1 MSIAEAAVEPRNEYV
16 DFWNTI
22 LVPKFV
28 RWRHIIVDGLTLHSA
43 KIFPSLEVH
52 EGDKVVDAGCGFGD
66 TAIQLARLVGPTG
79 SVLAVDCCDGFLA
92 YGRQDAKAA
101 GISNVTF
108 LEADVQA
115 YPFKPVHDF
124 CFSRFGTQFFESPV
138 AGLRNMRATLKPGG
152 VMTMV
157 VWRGIKDN
165 PWLGLGKET
174 VLKFLPPPGE
184 NALSCGPGPFSMAD
198 TGVVTKQLE
207 IAGYK
212 DIQFEQVDAELF
224 VGNDVDDAVAFQ
236 LAIGP
241 AGEVYREAGE
251 LAEQRHGEI
260 HRNCHHLAM
269 GEIHHPH
276 DAEDHRQAE
285 RCAARVDQPQRQQ
298 LDREQQHRRR
308 EEQYQRPAARHAHD
322 VRFQARDRWPL
333 REPRSPRR
341 QRAPTPLFEEQ
352 QHRGQRRERTED
364 ELRSQDDASR
374 DQRSGQRRAGAN
386 GEWGE
391 HETPLL
397 APVFVVERAAQP
409 RQPARDALAYSLCQ
423 TKRSGAG
430 RLTGMQW
437 PPASKAAARGSRSR

>member
-1 MSIAEAAVEPRNEYV
+1 MSNAEAAVEPRNEYV

-124 CFSRFGTQFFESPV
+124 CFSRFGTQFFENPV
-138 AGLRNMRATLKPGG
+138 AGLRNMRTTLKPGG

-165 PWLGLGKET
+165 PWLGHAKDV
-174 VLKFLPPPGE
+174 VLKYLPPPGE

-207 IAGYK
+207 IAGYT

-224 VGNDVDDAVAFQ
+224 VGNDIDDAVAFQ
-236 LAIGP
+236 LALGP
-241 AGEVYREAGE
+241 AGEVYREAGA

-260 HRNCHHLAM
+260 AAALKVELAK
-269 GEIHHPH
+269 
-276 DAEDHRQAE
+276 
-285 RCAARVDQPQRQQ
+285 
-298 LDREQQHRRR
+298 
-308 EEQYQRPAARHAHD
+308 YQRPNGIIMDSSSWKVSARN
-322 VRFQARDRWPL
+322 P
-333 REPRSPRR
+333 
-341 QRAPTPLFEEQ
+341 
-352 QHRGQRRERTED
+352 G
-364 ELRSQDDASR
+364 
-374 DQRSGQRRAGAN
+374 
-386 GEWGE
+386 
-391 HETPLL
+391 
-397 APVFVVERAAQP
+397 
-409 RQPARDALAYSLCQ
+409 
-423 TKRSGAG
+423 
-430 RLTGMQW
+430 
-437 PPASKAAARGSRSR
+437 

>member
-1 MSIAEAAVEPRNEYV
+1 MSNAEAAVEPRNEYV

-52 EGDKVVDAGCGFGD
+52 EGDRVVDAGCGFGD
-66 TAIQLARLVGPTG
+66 TAIQLARLVGPAG

-108 LEADVQA
+108 LEADVQS

-124 CFSRFGTQFFESPV
+124 CFSRFGTQFFENPV

-152 VMTMV
+152 IMTMV

-165 PWLGLGKET
+165 PWLGHAKDI
-174 VLKFLPPPGE
+174 VLKYLPPPGD
-184 NALSCGPGPFSMAD
+184 NALTCGPGPFSMAD

-236 LAIGP
+236 LALGP

-251 LAEQRHGEI
+251 LGEQRHGEI
-260 HRNCHHLAM
+260 AAALKAELAK
-269 GEIHHPH
+269 
-276 DAEDHRQAE
+276 
-285 RCAARVDQPQRQQ
+285 
-298 LDREQQHRRR
+298 
-308 EEQYQRPAARHAHD
+308 YQRPNGIIMDLSSWKVWARN
-322 VRFQARDRWPL
+322 P
-333 REPRSPRR
+333 
-341 QRAPTPLFEEQ
+341 
-352 QHRGQRRERTED
+352 G
-364 ELRSQDDASR
+364 
-374 DQRSGQRRAGAN
+374 
-386 GEWGE
+386 
-391 HETPLL
+391 
-397 APVFVVERAAQP
+397 
-409 RQPARDALAYSLCQ
+409 
-423 TKRSGAG
+423 
-430 RLTGMQW
+430 
-437 PPASKAAARGSRSR
+437 